1 MQDGGTLRRNRGADT
16 SVIAKTGCKRD
27 LFSIGVSLWKTGQD
41 LLNVVYTVRPVCPI
55 WDRSSGRDVGAMKR
69 ILAWSTLAIL
79 AWAACAAES
88 WQRMSSPSTE
98 EAARLFES
106 PPGYGAIL
114 W

>member
-1 MQDGGTLRRNRGADT
+1 
-16 SVIAKTGCKRD
+16 
-27 LFSIGVSLWKTGQD
+27 
-41 LLNVVYTVRPVCPI
+41 
-55 WDRSSGRDVGAMKR
+55 MKR
-69 ILAWSTLAIL
+69 ILARSTLAIL